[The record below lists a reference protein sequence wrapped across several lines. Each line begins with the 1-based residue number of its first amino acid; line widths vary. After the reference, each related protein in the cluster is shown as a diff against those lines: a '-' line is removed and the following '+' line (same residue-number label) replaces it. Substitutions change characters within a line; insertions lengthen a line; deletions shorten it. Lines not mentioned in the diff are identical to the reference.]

1 MNVRKNEE
9 IHMKQ
14 FIVIGLGS
22 FGYNLAESLAA
33 MGHEVLVMDKEEKKI
48 ESIKESV
55 THAVCA
61 DATDKK
67 ILEKFVNS
75 DADAVIV
82 GLDEGIESSTLAI
95 LYLRDMGIENIIVK
109 TLSDD
114 HAKILKAIGA
124 TEIIYPEKDVAIRLA
139 ERLSTPNLIEHLPL
153 TPEYSIVEITPP
165 ENFIGKTLR
174 ELELRKKYGFIVI
187 AVKDVLTNT
196 FYLIPGADFKIRE
209 NAALMIMGKKED
221 IERLE
226 L

>member
-1 MNVRKNEE
+1 LA
-9 IHMKQ
+9 
-14 FIVIGLGS
+14 GL
-22 FGYNLAESLAA
+22 
-33 MGHEVLVMDKEEKKI
+33 GHEVLAIDQEERKI
-48 ESIKESV
+48 ESIKENV

-67 ILEKFVNS
+67 ILEKFVNT
-75 DADAVIV
+75 DADAVII
-82 GLDEGIESSTLAI
+82 GLNEGMESSTLVS
-95 LYLRDMGIENIIVK
+95 LYLKDMGIKNVIVK
-109 TLSDD
+109 ALSDD

-165 ENFIGKTLR
+165 ESFVGKTLR

-187 AVKDVLTNT
+187 AVKDMLTDT

-209 NAALMIMGKKED
+209 NAALMIMGKKKD

-226 L
+226 F

>member
-1 MNVRKNEE
+1 
-9 IHMKQ
+9 MKQ

-22 FGYNLAESLAA
+22 FGYNLAESLAK
-33 MGHEVLVMDKEEKKI
+33 MGHEVLVIDKEEKKI
-48 ESIKESV
+48 ESIKGNV

-67 ILEKFVNS
+67 MLEKFVS
-75 DADAVIV
+75 PDADAVIV
-82 GLDEGIESSTLAI
+82 GLNEGMESSTLAT
-95 LYLRDMGIENIIVK
+95 LYLRDMGIKNIIVK

-124 TEIIYPEKDVAIRLA
+124 TEIIYPEKDEAIRLA

-209 NAALMIMGKKED
+209 NTALMIMGKKED
-221 IERLE
+221 IEKLGF
-226 L
+226 

>member
-1 MNVRKNEE
+1 
-9 IHMKQ
+9 MKQ

-22 FGYNLAESLAA
+22 FGYNLAESLAGL
-33 MGHEVLVMDKEEKKI
+33 GHEVLAIDQEERKI
-48 ESIKESV
+48 ESIKENV

-67 ILEKFVNS
+67 ILEKFVNV
-75 DADAVIV
+75 DADAVII
-82 GLDEGIESSTLAI
+82 GLNEGMESSTLVS
-95 LYLRDMGIENIIVK
+95 LYMKDMGIKNVIVK
-109 TLSDD
+109 ALSDD

-165 ENFIGKTLR
+165 ESFVGKTLR

-187 AVKDVLTNT
+187 AVKDMLTDT

-209 NAALMIMGKKED
+209 NAALMIMGKKKD

-226 L
+226 F

>member
-1 MNVRKNEE
+1 
-9 IHMKQ
+9 MKQ

-22 FGYNLAESLAA
+22 FGYNLAESLAGL
-33 MGHEVLVMDKEEKKI
+33 GHEVLAIDQEERKI
-48 ESIKESV
+48 ESIKENV

-67 ILEKFVNS
+67 ILEKFVNT
-75 DADAVIV
+75 DADAVII
-82 GLDEGIESSTLAI
+82 GLNEGMESSTLVS
-95 LYLRDMGIENIIVK
+95 LYLKDMGIKNVIVK
-109 TLSDD
+109 ALSDD

-165 ENFIGKTLR
+165 ESFVGKTLR

-187 AVKDVLTNT
+187 AVKDMLTDT

-209 NAALMIMGKKED
+209 NAALMIMGKKKD

-226 L
+226 F

>member
-1 MNVRKNEE
+1 MEKMC
-9 IHMKQ
+9 MKQ

-22 FGYNLAESLAA
+22 FGYNLAESLAGL
-33 MGHEVLVMDKEEKKI
+33 GHEVLAIDQEERKI
-48 ESIKESV
+48 ESIKGNV

-67 ILEKFVNS
+67 ILEKFVS
-75 DADAVIV
+75 GDADAVII
-82 GLDEGIESSTLAI
+82 GLDEGMESSTLVA
-95 LYLRDMGIENIIVK
+95 LYLKDMGMENVIVK
-109 TLSDD
+109 ALSDD

-124 TEIIYPEKDVAIRLA
+124 TEIIYPEKDVAVRLA

-165 ENFIGKTLR
+165 ERFIGKTLR

-187 AVKDVLTNT
+187 AVKDILTDT
-196 FYLIPGADFKIRE
+196 FYLIPGADFKVRE
-209 NAALMIMGKKED
+209 NVALMIMGKKKD